1 LILLVSNYEL
11 DEIEANKLIPIEIS
25 VENDI
30 DNSCPS
36 DWENLNN
43 TWSYWRL
50 TMIMSPSENPIA
62 TVFIT
67 GL

>member
-1 LILLVSNYEL
+1 VILLVSNYEL

-36 DWENLNN
+36 D
-43 TWSYWRL
+43 
-50 TMIMSPSENPIA
+50 
-62 TVFIT
+62 
-67 GL
+67 